1 LTNFFT
7 QFSSSSSSS
16 FSCCA
21 RSNASY
27 VFIAKEKKRKFDLNF
42 VFVQCFFSRGRRK
55 KDVFVLQMD
64 IAASNRRIKERV
76 APSVMTIRNGNGISM
91 RLITFVLED
100 E

>member
-1 LTNFFT
+1 M
-7 QFSSSSSSS
+7 
-16 FSCCA
+16 
-21 RSNASY
+21 
-27 VFIAKEKKRKFDLNF
+27 
-42 VFVQCFFSRGRRK
+42 FVQCFFSRGRRK